1 MNKIQCMVVAIAAI
15 GGMIAGITLVP
26 TDAAAGPAAHKA
38 CIDNAYSAYKTE
50 MKNITD
56 TITIHP
62 FHDTAIPRSAEHIM
76 ISNADAKFQYD
87 LSLCHAW
94 FNGF

>member
-1 MNKIQCMVVAIAAI
+1 MNKTQYMVVAIAAI
-15 GGMIAGITLVP
+15 GGMIGGRTLVP
-26 TDAAAGPAAHKA
+26 TDVTASPSAHKA

-50 MKNITD
+50 MGNITD
-56 TITIHP
+56 MITIHP
-62 FHDTAIPRSAEHIM
+62 LHDTAIPRSAEHIM
-76 ISNADAKFQYD
+76 ISNAEAKFQYD